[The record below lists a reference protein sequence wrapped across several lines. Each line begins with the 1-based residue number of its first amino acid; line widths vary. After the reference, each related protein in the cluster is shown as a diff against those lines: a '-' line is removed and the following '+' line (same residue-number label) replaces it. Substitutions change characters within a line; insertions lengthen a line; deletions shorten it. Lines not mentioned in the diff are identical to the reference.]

1 MRDREAASE
10 MTPRMRIRARS
21 VLWGLVVGGLI
32 GATAAIALAPPKG
45 ARFEARQPWVV
56 AAPTAQ
62 DWPRAPRA
70 GERARIVYGLDGAT
84 LVVTGADAAGARS
97 LARAFA
103 GWQSPGPPALQEALA
118 RLRLEWRTELP
129 AESPPNR
136 TKVAECA
143 SILFARAIW
152 GRTLA
157 DRLPIPAP
165 AVPPLD
171 AVPPEGVLAGWDD
184 VREAASA
191 ADPKQLLVALREA
204 AARENAWFANRDL
217 WHGELAAVRAERW
230 RRWQD
235 HRAEELEA
243 RAERMLMTQPLL
255 QRRFAELAVH
265 PHLVAFD
272 EALNDPWEPFASADP
287 ATLRP
292 LVQPIARVWLPPI
305 EWGAGIGAALALA
318 FSLLRA
324 WRRARALA
332 AEAERLGPL
341 LVDASEAGPSLH
353 VITGPTA
360 AAVTR
365 GALELAAR
373 RLAFGERV
381 LLVDGS
387 SRVRLH
393 ERLGRDAR
401 WGLLECLAAEMP
413 VLGLIQYAGHPGL
426 YLLPHGN
433 ADRAVGWSRL
443 GQKLEEVVPHFGRIV
458 LALDPQAPAE
468 MGDALLGA
476 AMEGWWGQLD
486 GGFSRALEQA
496 TARFGIVF
504 HSLDLEP
511 MPEATL
517 EVLAARVAALRPPG
531 PVPEPAPITAPV
543 PAMRPEPVQP
553 ALEPIV
559 LDCDLQV
566 LERLRFLAWMR
577 RLQADHRDPGLQATT

>member
-1 MRDREAASE
+1 MRV
-10 MTPRMRIRARS
+10 RARS
-21 VLWGLVVGGLI
+21 VVSGLVLGGLI
-32 GATAAIALAPPKG
+32 GACVAIAFAPPRG

-56 AAPTAQ
+56 AAPSAQ
-62 DWPRAPRA
+62 DWPRVPRT
-70 GERARIVYGLDGAT
+70 GERVRLEHALDGAT
-84 LVVTGADAAGARS
+84 LVVTGADAAGARA

-103 GWQSPGPPALQEALA
+103 AWQSPTESALREASA
-118 RLRLEWRTELP
+118 RVRLEWRGELP
-129 AESPPNR
+129 AESPPHR
-136 TKVAECA
+136 TPAAECA
-143 SILFARAIW
+143 SLLFARTIW

-165 AVPPLD
+165 AVPPEA
-171 AVPPEGVLAGWDD
+171 AVVPEGVDAAWNE
-184 VREAASA
+184 VNAAASA
-191 ADPKQLLVALREA
+191 TDPRRLLNALREA
-204 AARENAWFANRDL
+204 TARETAWFGNRDL
-217 WHGELAAVRAERW
+217 WQGEAAPVHAERW

-235 HRAEELEA
+235 QRAEELEGK
-243 RAERMLMTQPLL
+243 AERMLADQGQL

-265 PHLVAFD
+265 PHLVEFD
-272 EALNDPWEPFASADP
+272 ATVPDPWLPFASADP

-292 LVQPIARVWLPPI
+292 LVRPIPRVWLPTI
-305 EWGAGIGAALALA
+305 EWGAGLGAAFALALT
-318 FSLLRA
+318 LLRA
-324 WRRARALA
+324 RRRARALA
-332 AEAERLGPL
+332 EEVARLGPL
-341 LVDASEAGPSLH
+341 LPDPSEAGPSLH
-353 VITGPTA
+353 VVTGPTA

-387 SRVRLH
+387 ARLRLH

-426 YLLPHGN
+426 YLLAHGN

-443 GQKLEEVVPHFGRIV
+443 GQKLEEAVPHFGRIV
-458 LALDPQAPAE
+458 LVLDPQAPAE
-468 MGDALLGA
+468 LGDALIGS

-486 GGFSRALEQA
+486 GALARAAEQA

-504 HSLDLEP
+504 HSLDLER
-511 MPEATL
+511 MPEPSL
-517 EVLAARVAALRPPG
+517 EAMAERVAALRPEG

-543 PAMRPEPVQP
+543 AVHRPEPVQP

-577 RLQADHRDPGLQATT
+577 RLQADARDPGLQATT

>member
-1 MRDREAASE
+1 MRDREAARE
-10 MTPRMRIRARS
+10 TTARMRVRARS
-21 VLWGLVVGGLI
+21 VLSGLLLGGLI
-32 GATAAIALAPPKG
+32 GATAAIALAPPQG

-56 AAPTAQ
+56 AAPSAQ
-62 DWPRAPRA
+62 DWPRTPSA
-70 GERARIVYGLDGAT
+70 GERVRLDHDADGAT

-103 GWQSPGPPALQEALA
+103 GWQSPGAPTLEEALA
-118 RLRLEWRTELP
+118 RLRLEWKTELS
-129 AESPPNR
+129 ESPPHR
-136 TKVAECA
+136 TPVAECA

-165 AVPPLD
+165 AVPPED

-184 VREAASA
+184 VRQAVAA

-255 QRRFAELAVH
+255 QRRFAELAAH
-265 PHLVAFD
+265 PHLVEFD
-272 EALNDPWEPFASADP
+272 QALNDPWEPFASADP
-287 ATLRP
+287 GSLRP
-292 LVQPIARVWLPPI
+292 LVRPIARVWLPPI
-305 EWGAGIGAALALA
+305 EWGAGIGAALALTLT
-318 FSLLRA
+318 LLLA
-324 WRRARALA
+324 WRRARAPA
-332 AEAERLGPL
+332 TEAERLGPL
-341 LVDASEAGPSLH
+341 VLDASEPGPSLH

-387 SRVRLH
+387 PRIRLH

-443 GQKLEEVVPHFGRIV
+443 GQKLEEVVPHFGRII

-468 MGDALLGA
+468 VGDALLGA
-476 AMEGWWGQLD
+476 AMEGWWGQLE
-486 GGFSRALEQA
+486 GGFSRAQEQA

-511 MPEATL
+511 MSEATL
-517 EVLAARVAALRPPG
+517 EAVSVRVAALRPAG

-543 PAMRPEPVQP
+543 AIKRPEPVQP

-577 RLQADHRDPGLQATT
+577 RLQAGHRDPGLQATT

>member
-1 MRDREAASE
+1 MRDTEAASE
-10 MTPRMRIRARS
+10 TTARMRVRARS
-21 VLWGLVVGGLI
+21 VVSGLGLGGLI
-32 GATAAIALAPPKG
+32 GACMAIAFAPPRG

-56 AAPTAQ
+56 GAPSAQ
-62 DWPRAPRA
+62 DWPRVPRE
-70 GERARIVYGLDGAT
+70 GERVRLERGADGTT
-84 LVVTGADAAGARS
+84 LVVTGTDAAGARS

-103 GWQSPGPPALQEALA
+103 GWQSPTEPALREALA
-118 RLRLEWRTELP
+118 HVRQEWRDQMP
-129 AESPPNR
+129 AGMPPRR
-136 TKVAECA
+136 TPVAECA
-143 SILFARAIW
+143 ALLFARTIW

-165 AVPPLD
+165 AVPPE
-171 AVPPEGVLAGWDD
+171 AVFVPEAVTAAWAD
-184 VREAASA
+184 VEAAISA
-191 ADPKQLLVALREA
+191 ADPKRLKVALRDA
-204 AARENAWFANRDL
+204 TAREIAWFGNREL
-217 WHGELAAVRAERW
+217 WHGEPAAARAERW

-235 HRAEELEA
+235 QRAEELEQ
-243 RAERMLMTQPLL
+243 RAERLFVTQTAL

-265 PHLVAFD
+265 PHMVALD
-272 EALNDPWEPFASADP
+272 AELPDAWQPFASSDP
-287 ATLRP
+287 SALRP
-292 LVQPIARVWLPPI
+292 FVRPIARVWLPTI
-305 EWGAGIGAALALA
+305 RWGAILGAAFALALT
-318 FSLLRA
+318 LLRA
-324 WRRARALA
+324 WLRARALA

-341 LVDASEAGPSLH
+341 VVDASEAGPSLH

-360 AAVTR
+360 VAVTR

-387 SRVRLH
+387 ARIRLH

-413 VLGLIQYAGHPGL
+413 VLGLLQYAGHPGL

-458 LALDPQAPAE
+458 LVLDPQAPVE
-468 MGDALLGA
+468 VGDALLGS

-486 GGFSRALEQA
+486 GGMARASEQA

-504 HSLDLEP
+504 HNLDLERLSEP
-511 MPEATL
+511 TL
-517 EVLAARVAALRPPG
+517 EALAKRVGELRPAG
-531 PVPEPAPITAPV
+531 PVPEPAPITAPAPIRRQE
-543 PAMRPEPVQP
+543 PAQP

-577 RLQADHRDPGLQATT
+577 RLQAHQDPDLQATT

>member
-1 MRDREAASE
+1 MRDTEAASE
-10 MTPRMRIRARS
+10 TTARMRIRARS
-21 VLWGLVVGGLI
+21 VMSGLLLGGLI
-32 GATAAIALAPPKG
+32 GACAAIAFAPPMG

-56 AAPTAQ
+56 AAPAAQ
-62 DWPRAPRA
+62 DWPRSPRA
-70 GERARIVYGLDGAT
+70 GERARLEWGLDGTT

-103 GWQSPGPPALQEALA
+103 AWQSPTESVLQQALA
-118 RLRLEWRTELP
+118 QVRQEWRTELP
-129 AESPPNR
+129 PEFPPHR
-136 TKVAECA
+136 TPVAECA
-143 SILFARAIW
+143 SLLFARAIW

-157 DRLPIPAP
+157 DRLPLPSP
-165 AVPPLD
+165 AVPPED
-171 AVPPEGVLAGWDD
+171 AAPPEAVVAAWDD
-184 VREAASA
+184 VRAAASD
-191 ADPKQLLVALREA
+191 ADPKRLLAAIEA
-204 AARENAWFANRDL
+204 ATARETDWFANADL
-217 WHGELAAVRAERW
+217 WNGQLAPVRAERW

-235 HRAEELEA
+235 QRADELEA
-243 RAERMLMTQPLL
+243 RAGRMLATKTLL
-255 QRRFAELAVH
+255 QRRFAELAAH
-265 PHLVAFD
+265 PHMVAFD
-272 EALNDPWEPFASADP
+272 ADLSDPWRPFASADP
-287 ATLRP
+287 SALRP
-292 LVQPIARVWLPPI
+292 LVRPIARAWLPPI
-305 EWGAGIGAALALA
+305 EWGAGVGAGLALAL
-318 FSLLRA
+318 SLLRA

-341 LVDASEAGPSLH
+341 APDPSEAGPSLH
-353 VITGPTA
+353 VVTGPTA

-373 RLAFGERV
+373 RLALGDRV
-381 LLVDGS
+381 LIVDGS
-387 SRVRLH
+387 ARLRLH

-413 VLGLIQYAGHPGL
+413 VLGLLQYAGHPGL

-433 ADRAVGWSRL
+433 SDRSVGWSRL

-468 MGDALLGA
+468 MGDSLLGA

-486 GGFSRALEQA
+486 GGFAKAADQA

-504 HSLDLEP
+504 HSLDLEQ
-511 MPEATL
+511 MPDATL
-517 EVLAARVAALRPPG
+517 EALAERVAALTPEG
-531 PVPEPAPITAPV
+531 PIPEPAPITAPV
-543 PAMRPEPVQP
+543 AVPRLEPAPS

-577 RLQADHRDPGLQATT
+577 RLQADHRDPDLQATT

>member
-1 MRDREAASE
+1 MRDTEAANE
-10 MTPRMRIRARS
+10 TAARMHVRVRS

-32 GATAAIALAPPKG
+32 GATAAIGLAPPKG

-62 DWPRAPRA
+62 DWPREPRT
-70 GERARIVYGLDGAT
+70 GERARVERGLDGAS

-103 GWQSPGPPALQEALA
+103 GWQSPGEATLHDALA

-129 AESPPNR
+129 AESPPHR
-136 TKVAECA
+136 TPTAECA

-165 AVPPLD
+165 AVPPDD
-171 AVPPEGVLAGWDD
+171 AVPPEGVVAGWND
-184 VREAASA
+184 VREAVA
-191 ADPKQLLVALREA
+191 ATDPKQLLVALREA
-204 AARENAWFANRDL
+204 AARENAWFANREL
-217 WHGELAAVRAERW
+217 WNGELAPVRAERW

-243 RAERMLMTQPLL
+243 RAERMLMTQTLL
-255 QRRFAELAVH
+255 QRRFAELAAH
-265 PHLVAFD
+265 PHLVEFD
-272 EALNDPWEPFASADP
+272 QALNDPWESFASADP
-287 ATLRP
+287 GTLRP

-305 EWGAGIGAALALA
+305 EWGAGMGAAFALALT
-318 FSLLRA
+318 LLRA

-332 AEAERLGPL
+332 AEADRLGPL
-341 LVDASEAGPSLH
+341 AVDASEPGPSLH

-387 SRVRLH
+387 PRIRLH

-433 ADRAVGWSRL
+433 AERAVGWSRL

-468 MGDALLGA
+468 VGDALLGA
-476 AMEGWWGQLD
+476 AMEGWWGQLE
-486 GGFSRALEQA
+486 GGFSRALDHA
-496 TARFGIVF
+496 TAKFGIVF
-504 HSLDLEP
+504 HSLDLAP
-511 MPEATL
+511 MPEATI
-517 EVLAARVAALRPPG
+517 EAVAARVSDLRPAG

-543 PAMRPEPVQP
+543 MAKRPEPVQP

-577 RLQADHRDPGLQATT
+577 RLQAGDRDPGLQATT